1 MARQRFQEAAIAWLR
16 PSMGRLRSNDETKTP
31 SNQSLMLSYDLL
43 QGLEVRLS
51 FFWHHVVTFA
61 HTRYDYLGT
70 GERQLENILR
80 SALRQ
85 LIPVK
90 NFPRCLIQV
99 TLQVTETPQ
108 NDYAN
113 SKVVQAQ
120 SVSKE
125 VHLRYLKATAQCRL
139 SSAVA
144 DYPTLL
150 KSLPLLPAL
159 FHSAILALLSAA
171 VPLKAIATCATL
183 AVVQKGDK
191 IIADPSPLE
200 IDQSKSL
207 HVVIFTSENDLLLL
221 ESEGTFSMAEWDEVI
236 NKGQPVCSQHR
247 QAELG
252 DAMDDDSQ
260 DATDMQ
266 QFIRTVMESKAA

>member
-16 PSMGRLRSNDETKTP
+16 PSMGRLRSNDATKTP

-43 QGLEVRLS
+43 QGSEVRLS
-51 FFWHHVVTFA
+51 FFWHLVVNFA
-61 HTRYDYLGT
+61 HTRDDYLGT

-120 SVSKE
+120 S
-125 VHLRYLKATAQCRL
+125 
-139 SSAVA
+139 
-144 DYPTLL
+144 
-150 KSLPLLPAL
+150 SLPLLPAL

-183 AVVQKGDK
+183 AVVRKGDK

-207 HVVIFTSENDLLLL
+207 HVVIFTSQNDLLLL

-236 NKGQPVCSQHR
+236 NKGQSVCSQHR

-252 DAMDDDSQ
+252 VAMDDDSQ

>member
-1 MARQRFQEAAIAWLR
+1 MTLNSNPQARISHLPRADGSATFSRGGYCVVAAVNGPIEVQRRDENPFESVVDVVVRPAA
-16 PSMGRLRSNDETKTP
+16 GV
-31 SNQSLMLSYDLL
+31 
-43 QGLEVRLS
+43 G
-51 FFWHHVVTFA
+51 
-61 HTRYDYLGT
+61 GT

-120 SVSKE
+120 S
-125 VHLRYLKATAQCRL
+125 
-139 SSAVA
+139 
-144 DYPTLL
+144 
-150 KSLPLLPAL
+150 SLPLLPAL
-159 FHSAILALLSAA
+159 FHGAILALLSAA

-183 AVVQKGDK
+183 AVAQKGDK

-207 HVVIFTSENDLLLL
+207 HVVIFTSQNDLLLL

-236 NKGQPVCSQHR
+236 NKGQSVCSQHR

-252 DAMDDDSQ
+252 AAMDDDSQ

-266 QFIRTVMESKAA
+266 QFIRAVMESKAA

>member
-1 MARQRFQEAAIAWLR
+1 MTLSSNPQARISHLPRVDGSATFSRGGYCVVAAVNGPIEVQRRDENPFESVVDVVVR
-16 PSMGRLRSNDETKTP
+16 PAVGV
-31 SNQSLMLSYDLL
+31 
-43 QGLEVRLS
+43 G
-51 FFWHHVVTFA
+51 
-61 HTRYDYLGT
+61 GT

-113 SKVVQAQ
+113 SKVVQAH
-120 SVSKE
+120 S
-125 VHLRYLKATAQCRL
+125 
-139 SSAVA
+139 
-144 DYPTLL
+144 
-150 KSLPLLPAL
+150 SLPQLPAL

-183 AVVQKGDK
+183 AVVKKGDK
-191 IIADPSPLE
+191 IIVDPSPLE

-207 HVVIFTSENDLLLL
+207 HVVIFTQNDLLLL

-236 NKGQPVCSQHR
+236 SKGQLVCSQHR

-252 DAMDDDSQ
+252 AAMDDDSQ
-260 DATDMQ
+260 DTTDMQ

>member
-1 MARQRFQEAAIAWLR
+1 MTLNSNPQARISHLPRVDGSATFSRSGYCVVAAVNGPIEVQRRDENPFESVVDVVVRPAA
-16 PSMGRLRSNDETKTP
+16 GV
-31 SNQSLMLSYDLL
+31 
-43 QGLEVRLS
+43 G
-51 FFWHHVVTFA
+51 
-61 HTRYDYLGT
+61 GT

-90 NFPRCLIQV
+90 KFPRCLIQV
-99 TLQVTETPQ
+99 TLQVTEMPQ

-113 SKVVQAQ
+113 SKVVQAH
-120 SVSKE
+120 S
-125 VHLRYLKATAQCRL
+125 
-139 SSAVA
+139 
-144 DYPTLL
+144 
-150 KSLPLLPAL
+150 SLPQLPAL

-183 AVVQKGDK
+183 AVVEKGDK
-191 IIADPSPLE
+191 IIVDPSPLE

-207 HVVIFTSENDLLLL
+207 HVVIFTSQNDLLLL

-236 NKGQPVCSQHR
+236 SKGQLVCSQHR
-247 QAELG
+247 QAEVG
-252 DAMDDDSQ
+252 AAMDDDSQ
-260 DATDMQ
+260 DTTDMQ